1 MKRILVADDEMSIR
15 LLYSEELREEGYE
28 VFTASNGKEALE
40 VVAKEPLDLI
50 ILDIKMPEMSGIE
63 VLRQIKEKYPNL
75 PVLLSSAYSEYKQD
89 FGTWASE
96 EYLVKSSDLE
106 DLKAAVRKHLKRL
119 NCSHC
124 NCWPRRSFMGK
135 IKSILMLLIGAF
147 LAVFIYENWVA
158 APYIKLFGREMI
170 QLNISIIIISFF
182 ALGFILGWLSRF
194 SWTRRSPKKPPD
206 DFKRRKGPRV
216 PKPHSTGG
224 K

>member
-28 VFTASNGKEALE
+28 VFTASNGIEALE
-40 VVAKEPLDLI
+40 VVDKEPLDLI

-106 DLKAAVRKHLKRL
+106 DLKAAVRKHLK
-119 NCSHC
+119 
-124 NCWPRRSFMGK
+124 
-135 IKSILMLLIGAF
+135 
-147 LAVFIYENWVA
+147 
-158 APYIKLFGREMI
+158 
-170 QLNISIIIISFF
+170 
-182 ALGFILGWLSRF
+182 
-194 SWTRRSPKKPPD
+194 D
-206 DFKRRKGPRV
+206 
-216 PKPHSTGG
+216 
-224 K
+224 